1 MRKFKFGV
9 DTFIWSENFSKDDLW
24 IIPKADSLGF
34 RVLDIAVAH
43 PESFPTQEVKGALE
57 KTNLEVVTTTTLG
70 AGTNPISPDPE
81 VRVAAVRSMKTLVD
95 INAEL
100 GSHIIGGVNYA
111 GWGYLTGYP
120 RTSDEWNRSVACMR
134 EVAEYAFDVA
144 PGLSICV
151 EPCNRFETHFLN
163 TAEDGVKYCRAVGI
177 SNMGV
182 HLDCFHM
189 MREETSYWDA
199 VHTCGK
205 EYLRYVH
212 VCENTRGIPGTGL
225 VPWKEFF
232 LALEDIDYDG
242 YCVIES
248 FDPRF
253 EELNSQCAIWRK
265 FAETGEELAVKGLS
279 NLQTIA
285 SEVDAE
291 KEGRK

>member
-134 EVAEYAFDVA
+134 SPMLAHSRKA
-144 PGLSICV
+144 PCSI
-151 EPCNRFETHFLN
+151 
-163 TAEDGVKYCRAVGI
+163 
-177 SNMGV
+177 
-182 HLDCFHM
+182 
-189 MREETSYWDA
+189 
-199 VHTCGK
+199 
-205 EYLRYVH
+205 
-212 VCENTRGIPGTGL
+212 
-225 VPWKEFF
+225 
-232 LALEDIDYDG
+232 
-242 YCVIES
+242 
-248 FDPRF
+248 PR
-253 EELNSQCAIWRK
+253 
-265 FAETGEELAVKGLS
+265 
-279 NLQTIA
+279 
-285 SEVDAE
+285 
-291 KEGRK
+291 